1 MRIAIE
7 NCQGRQFPSFA
18 HDAPA
23 WPIGRLT
30 NTPDPPSWKEEELEV
45 VLAVLHS
52 GLLMSEFVPTLA
64 DPTLADRT
72 LASPEI
78 ENPEAENPEIENPAI
93 GKSAALDSLERQG
106 IHRRSRG
113 QLHPVNL
120 LGIHLAVDRETEE
133 GVPNLIRGGQGI
145 ASIVPGPREGM
156 ECWVKV

>member
-18 HDAPA
+18 HDVPA

-64 DPTLADRT
+64 
-72 LASPEI
+72 E
-78 ENPEAENPEIENPAI
+78 
-93 GKSAALDSLERQG
+93 ALDSLERQG